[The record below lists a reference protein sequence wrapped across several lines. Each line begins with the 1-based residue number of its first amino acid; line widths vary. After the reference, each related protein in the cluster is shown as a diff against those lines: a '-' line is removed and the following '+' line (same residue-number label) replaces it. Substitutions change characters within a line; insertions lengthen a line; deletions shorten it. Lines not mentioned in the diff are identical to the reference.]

1 MEWITTTAKTLP
13 EAIDLALDNLGVD
26 ESEAEIVVVEEPKQ
40 GFFGRAK
47 GVAKV
52 EARVKPKPVRNK
64 FDRNRKGGNNRNQNR
79 SKSGNNRKKTSSQ
92 NNQSDNRNSNNK
104 KQETSKPSS
113 GKNRSRENSN
123 KNSNRSKPRQNRNYL
138 NDEELESRP
147 VEEVAA
153 YLKEYMSNL
162 VAAFGFEDS
171 VTVTGDEE
179 VGLTVQVEGQHGLMV
194 GQKGRTLNAI
204 QELVRVSAQRSKPSR
219 YRIYVDVGGYRQKR
233 KEALIKFALEVAET
247 VRQEDDEVVLD
258 PMNSSDRKIIHDAL
272 TEEPGIETRS
282 SGVEPRRRVVVI
294 PSQVEAMAS
303 E

>member
-64 FDRNRKGGNNRNQNR
+64 FDRNRKGSGSRNQR
-79 SKSGNNRKKTSSQ
+79 RDKGGNNRKKNSSQ
-92 NNQSDNRNSNNK
+92 SKNENHNSNNK
-104 KQETSKPSS
+104 KQSQPKSN
-113 GKNRSRENSN
+113 NRNNKSRENSN
-123 KNSNRSKPRQNRNYL
+123 RNNNQSKPRQNRNYL
-138 NDEELESRP
+138 NDEELDSRP

-162 VAAFGFEDS
+162 VTAFGFEDS
-171 VTVTGDEE
+171 VTVTGDAE

-233 KEALIKFALEVAET
+233 KDALIKFALEVAET

-272 TEEPGIETRS
+272 TEEPGIETKS
-282 SGVEPRRRVVVI
+282 SGVEPRRRVVVV
-294 PSQVEAMAS
+294 PTQVEAMAS